1 MISVIDNP
9 RIKEKCQI
17 FTPSNIVCQML
28 DLAGYKDDVIGKSI
42 LENSCGD
49 GEFLVQIVER
59 YISAAISRKFPS
71 AQIRIGLERD
81 IVAYDIDE
89 ILIKTAKERL
99 NDIALKYNLT
109 AVNWNI
115 QKHSFLESDITGHYD
130 YIIGNPPYIAYP
142 DLPETEQLT
151 LRNSFD
157 SCKKGK
163 FDYCYAF
170 IEKSYK
176 MLSAGGKLVYIIPS
190 NIFKNVFADELR
202 NLIKQDLVEIVDYP
216 QDQIFDNVLVSPA
229 IIAINKGSN
238 SSLLSYSVVKG
249 KQKELH
255 LISKN
260 GLSKKWVFDGK
271 SIGGRK
277 IGDYFKVSNTIA
289 TLCNDAFILKNGH
302 VCGKYYY
309 IGNEC
314 VEIGVLRKATSPKSK
329 RYSKAQNEYIIF
341 PYYYNEA
348 RELKRYDEDEFKKQF
363 PHAFKYL
370 KKYEKKLAER
380 DADKSANWYEFG
392 RSQALQHIGQ
402 RKLIISSVISEDTIS
417 YLVEAD
423 EISYAGLFITPTGDI
438 SLEVIREKINSPAF
452 REYAS
457 RVGVSV
463 SGSSKRITAKDLE
476 AFTF

>member
-1 MISVIDNP
+1 MSVIDNP

-17 FTPSNIVCQML
+17 FTPPNIVCQML
-28 DLAGYKDDVIGKSI
+28 DLAGYRDNVIGKVI

-59 YISAAISRKFPS
+59 YISAALSRKIPS
-71 AQIRIGLERD
+71 TQICTGLEHD

-89 ILIKTAKERL
+89 VLIQTAKERL
-99 NDIALKYNLT
+99 NSIAAKYNLT
-109 AVNWNI
+109 KINWNI
-115 QKHSFLESDITGHYD
+115 QKRSFLEADVTGRYD
-130 YIIGNPPYIAYP
+130 YIVGNPPYIAYP
-142 DLPETEQLT
+142 DLPETEQHI

-176 MLSAGGKLVYIIPS
+176 MLSAGGQLAYIIPS
-190 NIFKNVFADELR
+190 NIFKNVFANELR
-202 NLIKQDLVEIVDYP
+202 KLIKQDLIAIIDYP
-216 QDQIFDNVLVSPA
+216 HDQIFDHVLVSPA

-238 SSLLSYSVVKG
+238 SSSLSYSIVKG
-249 KQKELH
+249 TQNEIR

-260 GLSKKWVFDGK
+260 NLSKKWIFDGI
-271 SIGGRK
+271 SIGGRR

-289 TLCNDAFILKNGH
+289 TLCNDAFILKNGYIRD
-302 VCGKYYY
+302 KYYY
-309 IGNEC
+309 VGNER
-314 VEIGVLRKATSPKSK
+314 VEVTVLRKATSPKSK
-329 RYSKAQNEYIIF
+329 RYSKKQNEYIIF
-341 PYYYNEA
+341 PYYYNESG
-348 RELKRYDEDEFKKQF
+348 ELKRYNEDEFKKQF
-363 PHAFKYL
+363 PFALEYL
-370 KKYEKKLAER
+370 KKYEEKLAKR
-380 DADKSANWYEFG
+380 DADKSAKWYEFG
-392 RSQALQHIGQ
+392 RSQALQHINQ
-402 RKLIISSVISEDTIS
+402 RKLIVSSVISDDTIS
-417 YLVEAD
+417 YLIEPD

-438 SLEVIREKINSPAF
+438 PLEEIMIRINSPAF

-463 SGSSKRITAKDLE
+463 SGSSKRITAKDIE